1 MNLNVSSGQWIT
13 FFKQQMQSYPNF
25 PICFIVPSCA
35 HVHAFLIAQQ
45 SFPENNF
52 TFKLKQ
58 QAN

>member
-13 FFKQQMQSYPNF
+13 FFKQQMQSYSDF
-25 PICFIVPSCA
+25 PICFVVPSSA
-35 HVHAFLIAQQ
+35 HVHAFLIAQE
-45 SFPENNF
+45 SFPKNNF